1 VTQFF
6 PGVVLGLF
14 WKGVDRRGVIWGLMT
29 GFVLAAVLVFT
40 KHDPFL
46 GMNAGFVALVVN
58 AAVTVAVSRFF
69 GMKAENQGQT
79 V

>member
-1 VTQFF
+1 
-6 PGVVLGLF
+6 L
-14 WKGVDRRGVIWGLMT
+14 
-29 GFVLAAVLVFT
+29 LVFT

-58 AAVTVAVSRFF
+58 AVVTVAVSRIYRTRE
-69 GMKAENQGQT
+69 KDSGQP